1 MALLPVQRPL
11 NIVDFP
17 QHSSLSAVSVPII
30 CPSPLCVMCSASFPC
45 RELLFTPKTLGK
57 NYSITRSF
65 PSPFSL
71 SITFSFVPTGLLCLC
86 WLAPITVLRLL
97 GYKMWP
103 PARQGLHPGHCCVLN
118 SCVGPQTQKGLKKY
132 FSDLIS
138 ELEFFFFLK
147 KMAYFFLSQ
156 DTTVR
161 DEPSSSLTFQVELLV
176 IPATN
181 RENESEQVTSSKS
194 YAGDSDSMSKNTKH
208 LDTKF
213 LCLFFFLASYADVS
227 KHPDVLPDITQ
238 TTLCH
243 ILLNDLVPWRHSLHW
258 VEISV
263 KIELTAGTLT
273 YSRSS
278 RKDLWD
284 VAQR

>member
-138 ELEFFFFLK
+138 ELEFFFFFKEDGLLFPLPRYNSK
-147 KMAYFFLSQ
+147 RWTIQFSNI
-156 DTTVR
+156 
-161 DEPSSSLTFQVELLV
+161 SSGIACHTCNKQGKWKW
-176 IPATN
+176 
-181 RENESEQVTSSKS
+181 TSDK
-194 YAGDSDSMSKNTKH
+194 
-208 LDTKF
+208 L
-213 LCLFFFLASYADVS
+213 
-227 KHPDVLPDITQ
+227 
-238 TTLCH
+238 
-243 ILLNDLVPWRHSLHW
+243 
-258 VEISV
+258 
-263 KIELTAGTLT
+263 
-273 YSRSS
+273 
-278 RKDLWD
+278 
-284 VAQR
+284 